1 MTFPADGGSPH
12 VHRNFVDATF
22 VATVPK

>member
-12 VHRNFVDATF
+12 VHRKFVDATF